1 MSHGPNEGALDVL
14 AVGPHPDDVELFI
27 GGTVRH
33 LVQLGHR
40 VAILDL
46 TRGECATR
54 GTPEVRAGEALRA
67 AQILGV
73 ARHQLGLPDGGVR
86 ADEPAQ
92 VEALVRYLR
101 RRRPELVIAPWTEE
115 RHPDHEAA
123 ARLALRATFLASAG
137 GYLPELPRH
146 VVRELVH
153 YPMRVLRKPSFVVDI
168 SHVVDDK
175 RRAVLCHAS
184 QVGGPTTSSRATGET
199 LVGSHDGVAAI
210 ELRDRFYGAQIGAT
224 AAEPFITR
232 ATVHL
237 ADPLAHF
244 RSRPG
249 PARLFEVE

>member
-1 MSHGPNEGALDVL
+1 MTDDTTIDVL
-14 AVGPHPDDVELFI
+14 VIGPHPDDVELFA
-27 GGTVRH
+27 GGTTRH
-33 LVQLGHR
+33 LALAGHR
-40 VAILDL
+40 VAVLDL
-46 TRGECATR
+46 TRGESATR
-54 GTPEVRAGEALRA
+54 GTPEIRAEEARLA
-67 AQILGV
+67 ALVLGV
-73 ARHQLGLPDGGVR
+73 ERDQLGLPDGGVR

-184 QVGGPTTSSRATGET
+184 QVGAPATGPSVAGET

-210 ELRDRFYGAQIGAT
+210 ELRDRYYGAQIGSA

-249 PARLFEVE
+249 PARLFEAE